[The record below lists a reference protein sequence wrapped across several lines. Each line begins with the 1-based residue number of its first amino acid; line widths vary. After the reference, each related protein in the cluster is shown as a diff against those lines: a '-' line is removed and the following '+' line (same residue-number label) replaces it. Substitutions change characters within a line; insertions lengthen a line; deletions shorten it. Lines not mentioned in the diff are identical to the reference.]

1 MLDPQSPEL
10 RSDPN
15 SVHLLSLLFSAQDT
29 VKKLH
34 TSWQIT
40 ASLVIQSLISE
51 GDVSYLFSLLY
62 RKSSFLWRLEDKQGQ
77 ELTAG
82 PSLCQTKG
90 SGEAESQNDVRVCT
104 EWNRRPLITGNT
116 YAHPNTF
123 DAIHGSPRSWLSLP
137 ACSLLL
143 EGGKNI
149 GAWVW
154 AAHFQH

>member
-1 MLDPQSPEL
+1 MSERLSPSPLSMLDPQSPEL

-62 RKSSFLWRLEDKQGQ
+62 RKSRFL
-77 ELTAG
+77 
-82 PSLCQTKG
+82 
-90 SGEAESQNDVRVCT
+90 
-104 EWNRRPLITGNT
+104 
-116 YAHPNTF
+116 
-123 DAIHGSPRSWLSLP
+123 
-137 ACSLLL
+137 
-143 EGGKNI
+143 
-149 GAWVW
+149 
-154 AAHFQH
+154 